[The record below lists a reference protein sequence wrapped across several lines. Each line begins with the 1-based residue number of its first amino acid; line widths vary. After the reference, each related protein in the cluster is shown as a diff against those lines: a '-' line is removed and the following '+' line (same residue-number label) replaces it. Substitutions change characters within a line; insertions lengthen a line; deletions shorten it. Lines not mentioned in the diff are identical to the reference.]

1 MGPTALHR
9 VGTDGTG
16 GLIVVAMDEDA
27 VQEAVDYGALTR
39 VQSAYADVVNR
50 RAWDDFAQLFLP
62 DCPVTIDKRSGEPLQ
77 FVGPEQIGEF
87 IRRSIEV
94 FEFFEFVILNAHTV
108 LGLEG
113 GAPDTASSR
122 MFMCELRQDRASGHW
137 TNAFG
142 VYHDQYRKVD
152 GRWWF
157 AQRHYQ
163 SLARTGRGDVFP
175 FPRHPPFTGLMAE
188 PN

>member
-1 MGPTALHR
+1 MARHGYR
-9 VGTDGTG
+9 RG
-16 GLIVVAMDEDA
+16 MDEDA
-27 VQEAVDYGALTR
+27 VQDAVDYVALTR

-50 RAWDDFAQLFLP
+50 RAWDDFAHLFLP
-62 DCPVTIDKRSGEPLQ
+62 DCSISIDKQSQEPLT

-87 IRRSIEV
+87 IGRSIEG

-108 LGLEG
+108 LGRDS
-113 GAPDTASSR
+113 GAPGTASSR
-122 MFMCELRQDRASGHW
+122 MFMCELRQDRASGQW

-142 VYHDQYRKVD
+142 VYHDRYRKVD

-175 FPRHPPFTGLMAE
+175 FPSHPPFTGLMAE

>member
-1 MGPTALHR
+1 MAWLN
-9 VGTDGTG
+9 
-16 GLIVVAMDEDA
+16 VATMDEDA
-27 VQEAVDYGALTR
+27 VQEAVDYVAVTR

-62 DCPVTIDKRSGEPLQ
+62 DCSISIDKQSQEPLK

-87 IRRSIEV
+87 IGRSIEG

-108 LGLEG
+108 LGRGG
-113 GAPDTASSR
+113 GAADTGSSR
-122 MFMCELRQDRASGHW
+122 MFMCELRQDRASGQW

-142 VYHDQYRKVD
+142 VYHDLYRKVD

-163 SLARTGRGDVFP
+163 SLARTGRGEVFP
-175 FPRHPPFTGLMAE
+175 FPRRPPFTGLMAE
-188 PN
+188 PS

>member
-1 MGPTALHR
+1 M
-9 VGTDGTG
+9 DGMSWTG
-16 GLIVVAMDEDA
+16 WLIVVAMDEDA
-27 VQEAVDYGALTR
+27 MQEAVDYVAVTR

-62 DCPVTIDKRSGEPLQ
+62 DCSISIDKQSQEPLK
-77 FVGPEQIGEF
+77 FVGPEQIGDF
-87 IRRSIEV
+87 IGRSIEG

-108 LGLEG
+108 LGRAG

-122 MFMCELRQDRASGHW
+122 MFMCELRQDRASGQW

-163 SLARTGRGDVFP
+163 SLARTGRGDVFA
-175 FPRHPPFTGLMAE
+175 FPSHPPFTGLMAE

>member
-1 MGPTALHR
+1 MGRL
-9 VGTDGTG
+9 GW
-16 GLIVVAMDEDA
+16 LNVVAMDEDA
-27 VQEAVDYGALTR
+27 VQEAVDHVALTR

-62 DCPVTIDKRSGEPLQ
+62 DCTIIVDKQSQEPLT
-77 FVGPEQIGEF
+77 FVGPTQIGDF
-87 IRRSIEV
+87 IGRSIDG

-108 LGLEG
+108 IGPG
-113 GAPDTASSR
+113 GGGPDTASSR
-122 MFMCELRQDRASGHW
+122 IFMCELRQDRASGRW

-157 AQRHYQ
+157 AQRNYQ
-163 SLARTGRGDVFP
+163 SLARTGRGEVFE
-175 FPRHPPFTGLMAE
+175 FPSHPPFTGLMAE
-188 PN
+188 PD